1 MVEHLV
7 MGLKTSNHI
16 GLGSALETGGR
27 RFLDQYGQ
35 LRRLNQVNLS
45 GFHRSQAKGML
56 LLNASNL
63 SSYKRRLERLA
74 GILKFQELLKM
85 YPVPVKM
92 VKNENGFHITD
103 CVWSTENCTEGSDTC
118 ECYFLF
124 KEPDK
129 YFIVKPLDHV
139 VVRDGSIHHK
149 DCLTKA
155 HCQCGRI
162 PSLF

>member
-1 MVEHLV
+1 MRFNKDCKRKPWRLQMRPSQYQHGGTITREERSNLECEKT
-7 MGLKTSNHI
+7 LKTIVKSKSFK
-16 GLGSALETGGR
+16 LYYVT
-27 RFLDQYGQ
+27 
-35 LRRLNQVNLS
+35 VPT
-45 GFHRSQAKGML
+45 
-56 LLNASNL
+56 
-63 SSYKRRLERLA
+63 LERLA

-85 YPVPVKM
+85 YSVPVKV

-103 CVWSTENCTEGSDTC
+103 CVWSTENCSEGPNTC

-124 KEPDK
+124 NEPEK
-129 YFIVKPLDHV
+129 YFIVKQLDHV

-155 HCQCGRI
+155 SCQCGRI